1 MNDHETVTGI
11 ILAGGKSRRMGAD
24 KGLVLLGGK
33 PMVQYA
39 IESLGLFC
47 DRILIS
53 SNNPEYNCFG
63 FEVIADSVTDAGP
76 MAGIS
81 SCLKQSTTEWNLVL
95 SCDMP
100 LLQTVVL
107 KTLLVN
113 VAGNTFVVPVDAEG
127 RSEPLCAFYR
137 LSSLSILED
146 FISAGSFR
154 MTDLFLRAP
163 VKYLLPCDYPVK
175 YNSQWFANINSAEDL
190 TDAGNIKNQ
199 E

>member
-1 MNDHETVTGI
+1 MNDHENVTGI

-53 SNNPEYNCFG
+53 SNNPEYNCFDL
-63 FEVIADSVTDAGP
+63 EVIADSVADAGP
-76 MAGIS
+76 MAGIA
-81 SCLKQSTTEWNLVL
+81 SCLKQSTTERNLVL

-100 LLQTVVL
+100 LLDPVVL
-107 KTLLVN
+107 KTLLDN
-113 VAGNTFVVPVDAEG
+113 VYENTFVVPVDAEG

-146 FISAGSFR
+146 LIRAGSFR

-163 VKYLLPCDYPVK
+163 VKYLSPGDYPVK
-175 YNSQWFANINSAEDL
+175 YNSRWFANINSSEDL
-190 TDAGNIKNQ
+190 TNAANTENQ
-199 E
+199 K

>member
-1 MNDHETVTGI
+1 MNDHENVTGI
-11 ILAGGKSRRMGAD
+11 ILAGGKSSRMGAD

-53 SNNPEYNCFG
+53 SNNPEYIRFG
-63 FEVIADSVTDAGP
+63 LEVIADSVADAGP
-76 MAGIS
+76 MAGIT
-81 SCLKQSTTEWNLVL
+81 SCLKQSTTERNLVL

-100 LLQTVVL
+100 LLQPVVL
-107 KTLLVN
+107 KTLLEN
-113 VAGNTFVVPVDAEG
+113 VYENTFVVPVDAEG
-127 RSEPLCAFYR
+127 RSEPLCAFYKR
-137 LSSLSILED
+137 SSLAILED
-146 FISAGSFR
+146 LINAGSFR

-163 VKYLLPCDYPVK
+163 VKYLSPGDYPVK

-190 TDAGNIKNQ
+190 TNAGNIEDQ